1 MSVTRK
7 LLEDYKKNKEDHL
20 YQAVMEIIV
29 KANENRLKEGKR
41 DMCNALLELMKDE
54 LDEKR
59 EEGIREGIK
68 EGIKEGESLGE
79 NRINQLILKLSEL
92 NRTDEIL
99 KAAADREY
107 QKELLKEFGL

>member
-1 MSVTRK
+1 MTDTLEDMSVTRQI
-7 LLEDYKKNKEDHL
+7 LEDYKKNKKNQL
-20 YQAVMEIIV
+20 YQAVIEIIV

-59 EEGIREGIK
+59 EEGIK

-79 NRINQLILKLSEL
+79 NRINQLILL

-107 QKELLKEFGL
+107 QKKLLKEFGL